1 VRFTYEALPS
11 RVIFG
16 VGAVDQVAPEIDRLQ
31 VTRVLTI
38 HGRSERAI
46 ASRVSSALG
55 TRAAGVIDEVTL
67 HVPLEVAEAGRRRAR
82 ELAADALLAI
92 GGGSATGLAKAI
104 ALEQGMPILAVPT
117 TYAGSEMTPI
127 YGLTSE
133 GRKATGRDLRVLPRV
148 VIYDPALTT
157 TLPPGLTAG
166 SGMNA
171 IAHAVEGMYA
181 TGANPMLSVMA
192 EEAIRVLSQALPILV
207 KTPADLTART
217 FALYGA
223 YLAGVVQGAAGM
235 GVHHRI
241 CHVLGGTYGLG
252 HGSVNAVILP
262 HVVRYNAAAAPE
274 AIARVA
280 GALGADDAAVA
291 LFDLAERIGA
301 PTSLKALG
309 MPEEKLAEA
318 ARLAAEPPPANPRPV
333 TAESLLA
340 LLRDAYAGRRPVRA
354 PASTAV
360 QA

>member
-1 VRFTYEALPS
+1 MRFTYDALPS

-16 VGAVDQVAPEIDRLQ
+16 VGSVDQVAPEVGRLG

-38 HGRSERAI
+38 HGRSEAAI
-46 ASRVSSALG
+46 ASRVSGALG
-55 TRAAGVIDEVTL
+55 ARAAGLIDEVTL

-82 ELAADALLAI
+82 DVAADGLVAI

-104 ALEQGMPILAVPT
+104 ALEQGQPIVAVPT

-133 GRKATGRDLRVLPRV
+133 GRKATGRDMRVLPRV

-157 TLPPGLTAG
+157 TLPAGVTAG

-171 IAHAVEGMYA
+171 IAHAVEGLYA
-181 TGANPMLSVMA
+181 PGANPMLSLLA
-192 EEAIRVLSQALPILV
+192 KEAIRVLSRALPILV
-207 KTPADLTART
+207 QDPADLTART
-217 FALYGA
+217 QAMYAA

-252 HGSVNAVILP
+252 HGNVNAVILP
-262 HVVRYNAAAAPE
+262 HAVRYNTEAAPQ

-280 GALGADDAAVA
+280 EALDAEDAAVA
-291 LFDLAERIGA
+291 LFDLAARIGA
-301 PTSLKALG
+301 PNSLKALG
-309 MPEEKLAEA
+309 MPEEKLEEA
-318 ARLAAEPPPANPRPV
+318 AHLAAEPPPSNPRPV
-333 TAESLLA
+333 TAKDLLV
-340 LLRDAYAGRRPVRA
+340 LLNNAYAGRHPARA
-354 PASTAV
+354 EASTAV

>member
-1 VRFTYEALPS
+1 VRFTYDALPS

-16 VGAVDQVAPEIDRLQ
+16 VGAIGQVVPEIDRLQ
-31 VTRVLTI
+31 VIRVLTI
-38 HGRSERAI
+38 HGRSEGPI
-46 ASRVSSALG
+46 ASRVSRVLG
-55 TRAAGVIDEVTL
+55 TRAVGVINEVAL
-67 HVPLEVAEAGRRRAR
+67 HVPLDVAEAGRRRAR
-82 ELAADALLAI
+82 ELSADALLAI

-157 TLPPGLTAG
+157 TLPPGVTAG

-171 IAHAVEGMYA
+171 IAHAVEGLYA
-181 TGANPMLSVMA
+181 MGANPMLSVLA
-192 EEAIRVLSQALPILV
+192 EEAILELSQALPILV
-207 KTPADLTART
+207 HEPADIEART
-217 FALYGA
+217 RALYAA

-262 HVVRYNAAAAPE
+262 HAVRFNAEAAPQ

-280 GALGADDAAVA
+280 EALGADDAAVA

-309 MPEEKLAEA
+309 MPEEKLPEA
-318 ARLAAEPPPANPRPV
+318 AHLAAEPPPANPRPV
-333 TAESLLA
+333 TAEGVLA
-340 LLRDAYAGRRPVRA
+340 LLRDAYAGRRPVRH
-354 PASTAV
+354 PASSAV